1 GLIARGAP
9 TFPKFLTYTK
19 VTLIILSVIILALAS
34 YVLYIQNSTLHY
46 YSGVPEYLIFLT
58 IFTWIVYGVPLA
70 IEYKAPQFYY
80 RMVVL
85 AAFSLS
91 SIFWLTG
98 WAWCAYWASYGISLK
113 EWATFGSIM
122 GACAGLGALAWIL
135 SIAELGF
142 FCDFALRNSD
152 PVHARNSRSERVL
165 LRTQHEVQTPGPS
178 QQSYTTQSVYAG
190 QP

>member
-1 GLIARGAP
+1 M
-9 TFPKFLTYTK
+9 LTTMK
-19 VTLIILSVIILALAS
+19 
-34 YVLYIQNSTLHY
+34 
-46 YSGVPEYLIFLT
+46 T

-70 IEYKAPQFYY
+70 IECKAPQFYY
-80 RMVVL
+80 RIAVL

-98 WAWCAYWASYGISLK
+98 WAWCVYWASYGISLSSGNGESNGRE

-142 FCDFALRNSD
+142 FCHFALRNSD

-178 QQSYTTQSVYAG
+178 QRSYTTQSVYAG
-190 QP
+190 QPQRDLTNQY